1 MADISRG
8 PVSTLPG
15 SAHAL
20 PERAMCDD
28 HSDRPAVAR
37 VQGETDSFGCEYLDL
52 CQECLKKIRDYAN
65 SAEVRSGPCEWCRNQ
80 ATDLRYAR
88 DYDEGMGGPV
98 YRVCGA
104 CIHRRNEEAREELVA
119 YDREYDDGDD
129 DSYEDERRERDIEIE
144 AAARVEHRPV
154 KPAPRITY
162 RRRKKF
168 VRPSP

>member
-1 MADISRG
+1 
-8 PVSTLPG
+8 
-15 SAHAL
+15 
-20 PERAMCDD
+20 MCDD
-28 HSDRPAVAR
+28 HPDRPAVAR

-65 SAEVRSGPCEWCRNQ
+65 SPEARSGHCEWCRTP
-80 ATDLRYAR
+80 ATDLRDAR
-88 DYDEGMGGPV
+88 DYEEGMAGRV

-104 CIHRRNEEAREELVA
+104 CIQRRNERVEQELQESG
-119 YDREYDDGDD
+119 YYDDCLDD
-129 DSYEDERRERDIEIE
+129 ACDDEIWREHEAEI
-144 AAARVEHRPV
+144 ASRAPRQPV